1 MEKFFRYLGHKAGPS
16 IRKGKWI
23 YNSLFADKSKAIE
36 SEYLVGKELAAKVVA
51 EYKRVNDPTAEEVL
65 NDIHRRLTACL
76 TNQQRKFNLTLISST
91 DLNAFALPG
100 GFIFITEG
108 LAQLCQ
114 YQPDQLA
121 YVAAHEMTHVILKHP
136 LNLMLSNY
144 SLQMIEKFIRTR
156 GAVGG
161 LAKQAIAG
169 FIRNGYSQ
177 EKEFEADKYG
187 TQLMSLARF
196 DPQAAEEVLRKL
208 AGYKDEQPDFLNYF
222 STHPPASERIAAIKN
237 HLHKMRL
244 SY

>member
-23 YNSLFADKSKAIE
+23 YHSFFADKEQAIE
-36 SEYLVGKELAAKVVA
+36 SEYLVGKELAINVLSEFQKVDDA
-51 EYKRVNDPTAEEVL
+51 ETQQLISEIY
-65 NDIHRRLTACL
+65 RRLTDCL
-76 TNQQRKFNLTLISST
+76 TNKKRKFQISVIISA

-100 GFIFITEG
+100 GFIFITNSLIKLLE
-108 LAQLCQ
+108 
-114 YQPDQLA
+114 YNPDRIA

-161 LAKQAIAG
+161 LAKQAISG

-177 EKEFEADKYG
+177 EKELEADKYG
-187 TQLMSLARF
+187 VQLMTYARYNALA
-196 DPQAAEEVLRKL
+196 ATEVLQKL
-208 AGYKDEQPDFLNYF
+208 SALKDDQSEILNYF
-222 STHPPASERIAAIKN
+222 STHPPAGERIAAIKN
-237 HLHKMRL
+237 HLKNM
-244 SY
+244 SS

>member
-23 YNSLFADKSKAIE
+23 YHSFFADKVQAIE
-36 SEYLVGKELAAKVVA
+36 SEYLVGKELAINVLSEYQKLDDA
-51 EYKRVNDPTAEEVL
+51 ETQRLISEIY
-65 NDIHRRLTACL
+65 RRLTDCL
-76 TNQQRKFNLTLISST
+76 TNKKRKFQLTVIISP

-100 GFIFITEG
+100 GFIFITNNLIKLLE
-108 LAQLCQ
+108 
-114 YQPDQLA
+114 YNPDRLA

-161 LAKQAIAG
+161 LAKQAISG
-169 FIRNGYSQ
+169 FIKNGYSQ
-177 EKEFEADKYG
+177 EKELEADKYG
-187 TQLMSLARF
+187 VQLMKYARYNT
-196 DPQAAEEVLRKL
+196 QAATEVLQKL
-208 AGYKDEQPDFLNYF
+208 SALKDDQSEILNYF

-237 HLHKMRL
+237 HLKNI
-244 SY
+244 ST